1 MNVPGKNIVLWVL
14 IITGLLI
21 TSVRNSAQTTAEAL
35 MKALEAKIAKVKT
48 YTVNLQLDINI
59 PFVEAPPTKAT
70 LYFKAPDKTHIET
83 KGFAMLPKQGPDL
96 SVFRILTQ
104 PYAIVDVGTTKLN
117 GKTLRQIKVIP
128 TTDASPIAVAT
139 FYTDVAT
146 ALPTRVEAV
155 TRNGGTLTAE
165 FKFTNTK
172 ASAYA
177 LPSYAKLMFEVPPM
191 DLPRMMSGDL
201 DKPKT
206 NTNGKPVKASVEIH
220 YTDYKINVPIKDDVF
235 R

>member
-1 MNVPGKNIVLWVL
+1 
-14 IITGLLI
+14 
-21 TSVRNSAQTTAEAL
+21 
-35 MKALEAKIAKVKT
+35 MKTLEAKIAKVKT

-104 PYAIVDVGTTKLN
+104 PYAVVDVGTTKLN
-117 GKTLRQIKVIP
+117 GKTHRQIKVIP

-139 FYTDVAT
+139 FYTDVST
-146 ALPTRVEAV
+146 ALPAKVEAV

-191 DLPRMMSGDL
+191 DLPRMMSGDF

-220 YTDYKINVPIKDDVF
+220 YTNYKINVPIKDDVF